1 MKILYNVFILVIVL
15 SIPYLSTYA
24 QSSLDGTHE
33 EWEYALEGT
42 GDVLQIGIPL
52 TAGIISLLEKDY
64 QGTKQLALSYG
75 TTMVITYAM
84 KHLIKSRRPEGRDR
98 YDSFPSGHT
107 SSAFSG
113 AAFVQKRYGWKYGWI
128 AYTLASIVGVSR
140 MEGPDGYHNF
150 WDVVGGA
157 AVGIGS
163 SYLYT
168 TEYQKDKV
176 QLSFVTGENGYL
188 LSMNFEF

>member
-1 MKILYNVFILVIVL
+1 MKNYYKVFGLLLLITLFL
-15 SIPYLSTYA
+15 QSTRA
-24 QSSLDGTHE
+24 QISLDGTHE

-42 GDVLQIGIPL
+42 GDILQIGIPI
-52 TAGIISLLEKDY
+52 TAGIVSILEKDY
-64 QGTKQLALSYG
+64 QGTKQLMLSYG
-75 TTMVITYAM
+75 TTMAITYGM
-84 KHLIKSRRPEGRDR
+84 KHLIKSRRPEGRNR

-113 AAFVQKRYGWKYGWI
+113 AAFIQKRYGWKYGWI

-168 TEYQKDKV
+168 TKYQKENI
-176 QLSFVTGENGYL
+176 QISFVSDDDGYML
-188 LSMNFEF
+188 HLRFQF

>member
-1 MKILYNVFILVIVL
+1 MKNHLIRLFLLVL
-15 SIPYLSTYA
+15 SLTSTINA
-24 QSSLDGTHE
+24 QVSLDGTHE

-42 GDVLQIGIPL
+42 GDVLQIGIPI
-52 TAGIISLLEKDY
+52 TAGIVSILEKDY
-64 QGTKQLALSYG
+64 EGTKQLALSYG
-75 TTMVITYAM
+75 TTMAITYTL
-84 KHLIKSRRPEGRDR
+84 KHLIKSRRPEGRNR

-113 AAFVQKRYGWKYGWI
+113 AAFIQRRYGWKYGWI

-140 MEGPDGYHNF
+140 MEGPDGYHDF

-157 AVGIGS
+157 AIGIGS

-168 TEYQKDKV
+168 TEYQKNGV
-176 QLSFVTGENGYL
+176 QISFVSADNVYL
-188 LSMNFEF
+188 LSVNLQF

>member
-1 MKILYNVFILVIVL
+1 MKNHLIRLFLLVLFLTPTIN
-15 SIPYLSTYA
+15 A
-24 QSSLDGTHE
+24 QVSLDGTHE

-42 GDVLQIGIPL
+42 GDVLQIGIPI
-52 TAGIISLLEKDY
+52 TAGIVSILEKDY
-64 QGTKQLALSYG
+64 EGTKQLALSYG
-75 TTMVITYAM
+75 TTMAITYTL
-84 KHLIKSRRPEGRDR
+84 KHLIKSKRPEGRNR

-113 AAFVQKRYGWKYGWI
+113 AAFIQKRYGWKYGWI

-140 MEGPDGYHNF
+140 MEGPDGYHDF

-157 AVGIGS
+157 VIGIGS

-168 TEYQKDKV
+168 TKYQKKGV
-176 QLSFVTGENGYL
+176 QISFVSADNVYL
-188 LSMNFEF
+188 LSVNLQF

>member
-1 MKILYNVFILVIVL
+1 MKKFYKVFCLVMVL
-15 SIPYLSTYA
+15 SLPNLYTHA

-52 TAGIISLLEKDY
+52 TAGIISILEKDY

-75 TTMVITYAM
+75 TTMAITYAM

-128 AYTLASIVGVSR
+128 AYTLASVVGVSR
-140 MEGPDGYHNF
+140 TEGPDGYHNF

-157 AVGIGS
+157 VVGIGS

-168 TEYQKDKV
+168 SKYQKEKV
-176 QLSFVTGENGYL
+176 QLSFVSGENGYL
-188 LSMNFEF
+188 LSMNFQF